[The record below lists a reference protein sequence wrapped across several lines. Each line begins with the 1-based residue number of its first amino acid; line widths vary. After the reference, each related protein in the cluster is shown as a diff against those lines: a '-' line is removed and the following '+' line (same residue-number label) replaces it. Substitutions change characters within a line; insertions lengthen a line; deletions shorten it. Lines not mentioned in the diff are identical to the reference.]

1 MKKKSK
7 GTFSWPQM
15 LLTVVLSVLISAGV
29 WIGFYGV
36 PLLGLPKADEV
47 QSVKLVSPDSDPV
60 TVTDAENVELLV
72 KAANLLNYKFGAPN
86 AADPEQPESYTLRYT
101 LKNGEVRVLSADRT
115 TVWWKDKAHPLKEPD
130 VFYNVL
136 EGLFFSDTTTMQKDK

>member
-1 MKKKSK
+1 MKQTQKK
-7 GTFSWPQM
+7 TFSWPQTV
-15 LLTVVLSVLISAGV
+15 LTVVLSVLISASV

-36 PLLGLPKADEV
+36 PLLGLPKVEDV

-72 KAANLLNYKFGAPN
+72 KAANLLNYKFGAAD
-86 AADPEQPESYTLRYT
+86 AADPEQPESYTLRYN
-101 LKNGEVRVLSADRT
+101 LKNGEVRVLSANRT
-115 TVWWKDKAHPLKEPD
+115 TVWWKGEAHPLKEPD

-136 EGLFFSDTTTMQKDK
+136 EGLFFSGYDNNAKG